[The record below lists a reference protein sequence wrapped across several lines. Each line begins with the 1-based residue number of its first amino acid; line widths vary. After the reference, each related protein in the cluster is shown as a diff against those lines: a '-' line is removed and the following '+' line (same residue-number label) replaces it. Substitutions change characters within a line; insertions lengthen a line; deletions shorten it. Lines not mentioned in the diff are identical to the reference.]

1 MESCGLERCPRGE
14 GRSRRSPRADKEA
27 EEDLWAGP
35 EAEEEEEEEISA
47 SVGTSA
53 LSLSEYYYYTFA

>member
-35 EAEEEEEEEISA
+35 EAEEEEEISA